1 MPLNCN
7 ILYSTSA
14 ICKTMG
20 DFFALKLLA
29 LLSTAH
35 DSDLNYCGKLEKGIA
50 ILIITSSIKQVL

>member
-1 MPLNCN
+1 
-7 ILYSTSA
+7 
-14 ICKTMG
+14 MG